1 MKDVSRMKLSPQ
13 EEQEDVKLELFNSNK
28 FITYPKKIGLENS
41 YLVSSSDEYND
52 LTQAYQNLEG
62 NYSKLQIRYDSLQS
76 QLDKIL
82 ALEPSTGSL
91 ASHKF
96 DNQPINF
103 ERNKLPSTSNI
114 NNSSIGRIR
123 KNVEKLNDS
132 INLSF
137 DNEFPIKYGRKSSEK
152 AVDITNHTYQMS
164 SVLKP
169 KNHIVI
175 EQLQVI

>member
-1 MKDVSRMKLSPQ
+1 MQDASLMKWNLQS
-13 EEQEDVKLELFNSNK
+13 EQEAVKLDPYTSNK
-28 FITYPKKIGLENS
+28 LITYPKKTGIENS
-41 YLVSSSDEYND
+41 YLVTSSDEYSN

-62 NYSKLQIRYDSLQS
+62 NYSKLQIKYDSLQS

-91 ASHKF
+91 ASY
-96 DNQPINF
+96 QPINF
-103 ERNKLPSTSNI
+103 ERNKLPNTNNI

-137 DNEFPIKYGRKSSEK
+137 DNEFSIKYGRKSSEK
-152 AVDITNHTYQMS
+152 AVDITNHTFQMS

-175 EQLQVI
+175 EELQVI